1 MPMKF
6 PKEEDAPKGHNFA
19 RTLAKK
25 YEVIPY
31 LENFLSKE
39 IQGFKFEYEPKLRD
53 QGWHPSGHCLTPPS
67 ALLQYAQGGYLED
80 RKTTA
85 NQQKIYA
92 VGHFW
97 HQLLQHAAVQVGIAT
112 PDAIEKRGIK
122 AWGEKGPSIYSHT
135 EWGGVQAEDWCYA
148 TGSGDIAPCVT
159 DNWTGV
165 LDFKTMSAAQFRSPT
180 IPEWAAGKYE
190 AQINI
195 YMDFF
200 DCDSGIILSVC
211 KDTPHDMRE
220 FKFERNQNLIDA
232 IYEKWRYVS
241 EVYHSGRYL
250 GPDKQPEIDE
260 AEDKFWDLDEFL
272 TGPIE

>member
-25 YEVIPY
+25 YEVVPY
-31 LENFLSKE
+31 LEDFLSKE
-39 IQGFKFEYEPKLRD
+39 IQDFSFTYEPKLKD
-53 QGWHPSGHCLTPPS
+53 QGWHPSSHCLMPPS
-67 ALLQYAQGGYLED
+67 KLLEYAQGGYLED
-80 RKTTA
+80 RKTT
-85 NQQKIYA
+85 NTQQKIFA

-97 HQLLQHAAVQVGIAT
+97 HQLLQHAAVEKGIAQ
-112 PDAIEKRGIK
+112 PDAIERRGLRG
-122 AWGEKGPSIYSHT
+122 WGPKPGSDIT
-135 EWGGVQAEDWCYA
+135 EWGHVAAMPWCYA

-159 DNWTGV
+159 DSWTGV
-165 LDFKTMSAAQFRSPT
+165 LDFKTMSGAQFRSPT
-180 IPEWAAGKYE
+180 IPAWAAGKYE

-241 EVYHSGRYL
+241 EIYHL
-250 GPDKQPEIDE
+250 GHWIPEESSNIDP
-260 AEDKFWDLDEFL
+260 AEDEFWDLEEFL